1 MKTLYIYLNLKDT
14 GYLLSPMDSRILV
27 DVRHCTHMPSFEQ
40 RLSPETL
47 LTFRCGH
54 LAFSNADC
62 GG

>member
-40 RLSPETL
+40 KTES
-47 LTFRCGH
+47 
-54 LAFSNADC
+54 
-62 GG
+62 